1 MRSPTFTNSLGSFAI
16 LMSALTLILPAV
28 YAIPTPD
35 LLDDL
40 LGFDDDLSLDDDP
53 TLNATALSILTPPEP
68 LTVLPPDDTITITS
82 SNSSTMMSTLS
93 IGTTGPWI
101 AGCIQVDN
109 IGTGSPASSKHIR
122 EGIKYLRGVQGQPQI
137 THYGCSQVSCSYKS
151 AIFWCNEELG
161 WGLRLNSFADIAD
174 GAQAIMDRCGKGK
187 GVMGK
192 STTGW
197 APDQQKGQQ
206 WSVVVTGGDC

>member
-1 MRSPTFTNSLGSFAI
+1 MRSPTFTNSLGSLAI
-16 LMSALTLILPAV
+16 LMSTLTLAHPTV
-28 YAIPTPD
+28 HAIPTPD
-35 LLDDL
+35 LL
-40 LGFDDDLSLDDDP
+40 GLDDDP
-53 TLNATALSILTPPEP
+53 TLNATALQILTPPEP

-82 SNSSTMMSTLS
+82 NSSTMSTLS
-93 IGTTGPWI
+93 IATTGPWI

-122 EGIKYLRGVQGQPQI
+122 EGIKYLRGVPGQPQI

-187 GVMGK
+187 DVMGK